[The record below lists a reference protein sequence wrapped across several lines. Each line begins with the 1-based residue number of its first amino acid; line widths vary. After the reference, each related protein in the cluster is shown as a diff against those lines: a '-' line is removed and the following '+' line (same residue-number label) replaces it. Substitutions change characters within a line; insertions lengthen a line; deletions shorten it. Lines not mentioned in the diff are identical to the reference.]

1 MYPHR
6 INLRE
11 PWQKPSPLTPLPEYW
26 ERGTTYARAFNWPT
40 KLMPFE
46 ELWLVVGTIFSPFR
60 VTLNRQLLGE
70 QPQARVPLELTVTPF
85 LQSQNLLQIECLEP
99 PSYEGVRNVYLE
111 VRRSVHL
118 HQLTGSIHWENDRPR
133 LQLHATLHG
142 QPDRPLSIVVRL
154 NQQEVHYQELGK
166 PSKVIDVLTPPL
178 DVKPWQIGQTN
189 EPYDLEVQLLD
200 PACSLSQH
208 HYLIGFAPP
217 SDDMPFDTIP
227 DHESYLESPW
237 LEQADRTGKLVAIK
251 DYDQVLPYVWHHPS
265 VRRPSVLIAASP
277 HVDLRCS

>member
-1 MYPHR
+1 
-6 INLRE
+6 
-11 PWQKPSPLTPLPEYW
+11 
-26 ERGTTYARAFNWPT
+26 
-40 KLMPFE
+40 MPFE